1 LPTLVNKSNEINT
14 TKHFNQSLDECF
26 LLSYSYHAR
35 NSLDR
40 PPVSFLPA
48 YEEGARGMSD
58 EEVARLRTLFKVVY
72 PVLEDGIAHDDEEI
86 DIVTDML
93 DDAKEGL
100 AGQEKESLYRNN
112 VDGSI
117 PQSEV
122 QAARNARLDVV
133 KFTTSGKLPMLSKHC
148 HRYIACMLNFYFGMV
163 QASEKHLRQM
173 PLFISIRTTTPIHSI
188 FVAQA
193 IRYMYA
199 AP

>member
-1 LPTLVNKSNEINT
+1 
-14 TKHFNQSLDECF
+14 
-26 LLSYSYHAR
+26 
-35 NSLDR
+35 
-40 PPVSFLPA
+40 
-48 YEEGARGMSD
+48 MSD
-58 EEVARLRTLFKVVY
+58 EEVARLRTLIKVVY

-173 PLFISIRTTTPIHSI
+173 PLFISIRTTTSDSFYICGASNPIYVCCTLKSLRHWMI
-188 FVAQA
+188 LILALTTLG
-193 IRYMYA
+193 
-199 AP
+199 